1 MLAAN
6 MGAKAEFDLP
16 QIDRLLTTTRAVR
29 KRLDYE
35 RPIEPEVIQECIRIA
50 IQAPTGGGYAQQWRW
65 LVVTDPA
72 KRARL
77 AELYR
82 GTGYETQRVLRPEDD
97 PRFVAA
103 ARQARVSVAQFARIV
118 DSGLYLADRLQDV
131 PVHVI
136 PCVRR
141 SPSHSDTFEVAT
153 MFGSI
158 LPAVWSFQLALRA
171 RGLGTVLT
179 TKHLRQELEAAALLD
194 IPDDVIQVGL
204 IPVAYYT
211 GRDFRPAVRRP
222 AEEVTY
228 WNTWKAT
235 RKDV

>member
-1 MLAAN
+1 MAD
-6 MGAKAEFDLP
+6 FDLP

-29 KRLDYE
+29 KRLDLE
-35 RPIEPEVIQECIRIA
+35 RPVEPEVIQECIRIA
-50 IQAPTGGGYAQQWRW
+50 IQAPTGGGYAEKWRW
-65 LVVTDPA
+65 LVVTDPD

-82 GTGYETQRVLRPEDD
+82 ATLRANGPYDTKQV
-97 PRFVAA
+97 RRQFGAHI
-103 ARQARVSVAQFARIV
+103 ARTI
-118 DSGLYLADRLQDV
+118 DSGVYLADRLQDV

-141 SPSHSDTFEVAT
+141 SPSESDIFEVAT

-179 TKHLRQELEAAALLD
+179 TMHLPHEKEVAALLN
-194 IPDDVIQVGL
+194 IPDSVIQVGL

-211 GRDFRPAVRRP
+211 GPDFRPAVRRP
-222 AEEVTY
+222 AEEITY
-228 WNTWKAT
+228 WNTWEIT
-235 RKDV
+235 RKVAAGEQTNS

>member
-1 MLAAN
+1 MPAAN
-6 MGAKAEFDLP
+6 VGAVAEFDLP

-29 KRLDYE
+29 KGLDLQ
-35 RPIEPEVIQECIRIA
+35 RPVEPEVIQECIRIA

-65 LVVTDPA
+65 LVVTDPG

-82 GTGYETQRVLRPEDD
+82 GTARANTPPDPERVRRE
-97 PRFVAA
+97 FG
-103 ARQARVSVAQFARIV
+103 AQMARII
-118 DSGLYLADRLQDV
+118 DSGMYLADRLQDV

-141 SPSHSDTFEVAT
+141 SPSESDIFEVAT

-158 LPAVWSFQLALRA
+158 LPAVWSFQFALRA

-179 TKHLRQELEAAALLD
+179 TMHLPHEHQAAALLG
-194 IPDDVIQVGL
+194 IPDSVIQVGL

-222 AEEVTY
+222 AEEITY
-228 WNTWKAT
+228 WNTSEAT
-235 RKDV
+235 RNDG

>member
-1 MLAAN
+1 MSAAN
-6 MGAKAEFDLP
+6 NGAMAEFDLP

-29 KRLDYE
+29 KRLDLE
-35 RPIEPEVIQECIRIA
+35 RPVEPEVIQECIRIA

-65 LVVTDPA
+65 LVVTDPG

-82 GTGYETQRVLRPEDD
+82 DTARANGPYDAQRVR
-97 PRFVAA
+97 
-103 ARQARVSVAQFARIV
+103 RQFGAQIARII
-118 DSGLYLADRLQDV
+118 DSGVHLADRLQDV

-141 SPSHSDTFEVAT
+141 SPSESDIFEMAT
-153 MFGSI
+153 MFGSV

-179 TKHLRQELEAAALLD
+179 TMHLPHERQAAALLG
-194 IPDDVIQVGL
+194 IPDTVIQVGL

-228 WNTWKAT
+228 WNSWEAA
-235 RKDV
+235 RQDG